1 MPISLAYDLR
11 KNDAMRITVIG
22 GSQGTGAAFVEL
34 ARTAGHQLTVV
45 SRRELPSS
53 PDSTVRGDARDSAVA
68 SAAVAGADAVVVT
81 VGGARGVRRQR
92 TAVTRAVVHAMQE
105 HGVRRLIVQSALG
118 AHGSA
123 VQLPRPFG
131 TLTRLLLE
139 RAMADH
145 DEQEELVADSGLD
158 WTILRP
164 TGLTNGP
171 PTGTWRAY
179 ERSRPEKLRGTIA
192 RADLAQLMLDC
203 LTDASASGKALGVS
217 R

>member
-1 MPISLAYDLR
+1 MD
-11 KNDAMRITVIG
+11 ITVIG
-22 GSQGTGAAFVEL
+22 GSQGTGAAFVDR
-34 ARTAGHQLTVV
+34 ARAAGHRLTLV
-45 SRRELPSS
+45 SRRELPDS
-53 PDSTVRGDARDSAVA
+53 PDTTIRGDAREPAVA

-81 VGGARGVRRQR
+81 VGGARGVRHQR
-92 TAVTRAVVHAMQE
+92 TAVTRAIVEAMRERSSQ
-105 HGVRRLIVQSALG
+105 GGSRRLLVQSSLG
-118 AHGSA
+118 ANGSA

-139 RAMADH
+139 RALADH
-145 DEQEELVADSGLD
+145 DEQEELVADSGLE

-179 ERSRPEKLRGTIA
+179 ERSEPAKLRGTIA
-192 RADLAQLMLDC
+192 RADLAQLILDC
-203 LTDASASGKALGVS
+203 LADPTTIGKALGVS